1 MLPNLSKRGLGL
13 FSKLKTPS
21 PECMDVATSQVQSKR
36 GSDMFADPSRLD
48 LAVSHV
54 QSKVGQTCLADSSK
68 HGSDT
73 FVRPK

>member
-36 GSDMFADPSRLD
+36 GSDMFA
-48 LAVSHV
+48 
-54 QSKVGQTCLADSSK
+54 
-68 HGSDT
+68 
-73 FVRPK
+73 RPKPPGLGSQSCPK